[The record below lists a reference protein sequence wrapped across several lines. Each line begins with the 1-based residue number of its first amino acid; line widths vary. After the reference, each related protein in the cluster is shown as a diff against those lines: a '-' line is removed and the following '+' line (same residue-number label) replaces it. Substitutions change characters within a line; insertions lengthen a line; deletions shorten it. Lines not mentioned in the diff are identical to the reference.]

1 MERRNWS
8 LESLQQLQHI
18 DSQDDEIHAESLKH
32 WVQKYLSE
40 DDFLEK
46 LNLSQNELEIFS
58 ELFYKNISF
67 LKQKRDEV
75 QKELKTNQNIQ
86 KFLT

>member
-1 MERRNWS
+1 MERRNRS
-8 LESLQQLQHI
+8 LEALNRLQYI
-18 DSQDDEIHAESLKH
+18 DSLDDDIRGESLKF
-32 WVQKYLSE
+32 WVEKYLTQE
-40 DDFLEK
+40 DFISQLD
-46 LNLSQNELEIFS
+46 LSQNELEVFS

-67 LKQKRDEV
+67 LKQKRDSM